1 MADTEKLAFR
11 ILASLYPDSKP
22 SEIRKIINDALAKEE
37 NMDDVSLW
45 MALAKETGDKK
56 DEPKQKKEIIEH
68 HYYHHHDYWWQNNG
82 ISLTG
87 ITYDSTSKP
96 LRDDVVITC
105 KDNSENSSIS
115 SADYVATS
123 SVTTAWN

>member
-45 MALAKETGDKK
+45 IALTKETSDPKK
-56 DEPKQKKEIIEH
+56 DDAPKKEIIEH

-82 ISLTG
+82 VSLTG
-87 ITYDSTSKP
+87 ITYDSNKP
-96 LRDDVVITC
+96 LRDDIAITC
-105 KDNSENSSIS
+105 KDDSRINSIS
-115 SADYVATS
+115 SADYATTT